1 MAIKIVGV
9 INLVIGYKY
18 KLQLFIRFYYRCHL
32 AARLFANM
40 PWSTSGSNK
49 VWIFIKYYYECLEV
63 IIMITS
69 QISLTTFFFFICRNQ
84 ARSCFWTTKA
94 GCVPSSESC
103 CVWVTAGWW
112 DWWEWKVCISFDSA
126 LQMESY
132 YRISTNLQLW
142 YDISSFISE
151 LVRGL
156 IDVPWLARPQDK
168 EFNLDRSR

>member
-1 MAIKIVGV
+1 MFISRLFSHWIYKSVAII
-9 INLVIGYKY
+9 
-18 KLQLFIRFYYRCHL
+18 FTFYYRCHL
-32 AARLFANM
+32 AAPLFVNM

-63 IIMITS
+63 QYIIIMITS

-112 DWWEWKVCISFDSA
+112 DWWEWKVCISLIVHFVWVF
-126 LQMESY
+126 LIIESILTGGCHITY
-132 YRISTNLQLW
+132 FHLFQS
-142 YDISSFISE
+142 
-151 LVRGL
+151 
-156 IDVPWLARPQDK
+156 
-168 EFNLDRSR
+168 